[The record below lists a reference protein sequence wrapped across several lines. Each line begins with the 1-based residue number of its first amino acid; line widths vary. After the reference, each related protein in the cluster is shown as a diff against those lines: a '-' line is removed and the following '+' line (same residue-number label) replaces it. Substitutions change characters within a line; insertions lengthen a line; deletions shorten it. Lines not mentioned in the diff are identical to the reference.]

1 MRAWEQSF
9 ISTRGR
15 ETLNDALLRRT
26 VTSAVSHAQMSQ
38 NELQACTVA
47 HMTTSEWD
55 IDPRPTSP
63 DDSALTG
70 DWYAVRGIS
79 ERTEAAGDLLVRVG
93 HSADGRV
100 ILTGIAMSGADEISA
115 NTLRAIQ
122 PAKIVRTI
130 AWREEGGEPPR
141 AVGDVDPI
149 TGLARFE
156 GVAMEFEA
164 IAANA
169 PITGDESKRGRRGP
183 SRDDLEQFAR
193 VYLGFYRAGKSD
205 PVKQTTRALNIS
217 RATAHRRITQARELG
232 LIPPREE
239 EK

>member
-1 MRAWEQSF
+1 MSH
-9 ISTRGR
+9 S
-15 ETLNDALLRRT
+15 ALQT
-26 VTSAVSHAQMSQ
+26 
-38 NELQACTVA
+38 CTVA
-47 HMTTSEWD
+47 RMTTSEWD

-63 DDSALTG
+63 DDDAGDG
-70 DWYAVRGIS
+70 DWYSVRGIS
-79 ERTEAAGDLLVRVG
+79 ERTRPAGDVLVRVG
-93 HSADGRV
+93 KSASGRL
-100 ILTGIAMSGADEISA
+100 ILTGLLMTGDREITA

-122 PAKIVRTI
+122 PAKIVQTI

-141 AVGDVDPI
+141 AIGDVDPL

-169 PITGDESKRGRRGP
+169 PSVADESRRGRRGP
-183 SRDDLEQFAR
+183 TRSDLEHFAQ
-193 VYLGFYRAGKSD
+193 VYLGFYRAGKAD

-217 RATAHRRITQARELG
+217 RATAHRRIDQARALG

-239 EK
+239 HE

>member
-1 MRAWEQSF
+1 M
-9 ISTRGR
+9 
-15 ETLNDALLRRT
+15 
-26 VTSAVSHAQMSQ
+26 SHNA
-38 NELQACTVA
+38 LQACTVA
-47 HMTTSEWD
+47 RMTTSEWD

-63 DDSALTG
+63 DDDAVDG

-79 ERTEAAGDLLVRVG
+79 ARTRPAGDLLVRVG
-93 HSADGRV
+93 HSANGRL
-100 ILTGIAMSGADEISA
+100 ILTGLLMTGDREITA

-122 PAKIVRTI
+122 PAKIVQTI

-141 AVGDVDPI
+141 AVGDVDPL

-164 IAANA
+164 IAATA
-169 PITGDESKRGRRGP
+169 PSVADESRRGRRGP
-183 SRDDLEQFAR
+183 TRSDLEHFAQ

-217 RATAHRRITQARELG
+217 RATAHRRIDHARALG

-239 EK
+239 HE

>member
-1 MRAWEQSF
+1 M
-9 ISTRGR
+9 
-15 ETLNDALLRRT
+15 
-26 VTSAVSHAQMSQ
+26 SHNA
-38 NELQACTVA
+38 LQACTLA
-47 HMTTSEWD
+47 RMTTSEWD
-55 IDPRPTSP
+55 IDPRPTNP
-63 DDSALTG
+63 DNDTLDG
-70 DWYAVRGIS
+70 DWYAVRGAND
-79 ERTEAAGDLLVRVG
+79 RTEAAGELLVRIG
-93 HSADGRV
+93 QSTDGR
-100 ILTGIAMSGADEISA
+100 IIITGLLMSGDVEITA

-164 IAANA
+164 ITANA
-169 PITGDESKRGRRGP
+169 PITSEESKRGRRGP

-205 PVKQTTRALNIS
+205 PVKQTTRTLNIS
-217 RATAHRRITQARELG
+217 RATAHRRIAQARELG
-232 LIPPREE
+232 LIPTREE
-239 EK
+239 DQ